1 MSEDDM
7 VLMTCSRVPPFFV
20 KVPKN
25 VPFEVVKNTKE
36 TVNEKG

>member
-7 VLMTCSRVPPFFV
+7 VLMTCSRVPPFFI

-25 VPFEVVKNTKE
+25 VPFKVVKNTKE
-36 TVNEKG
+36 IADEKG

>member
-25 VPFEVVKNTKE
+25 VPFKVVKITKE
-36 TVNEKG
+36 IADEKS